1 MKVETLSFNF
11 HILLQLTIIQ
21 QNTVMKT
28 VRKLSFS
35 LNQSLKEVPVTALL
49 GPRQCGKTT
58 LVTMLGAELPG
69 IVYLDMENAD
79 DMRAM
84 NDAPAFFKVHRGKI
98 VCIDEVQRK
107 PELFPAL
114 RFEVDQCEGN
124 GRFIIL
130 GSASPD
136 LLRQTSESL
145 AGRIRYLELTPFTT
159 QEVSGFPG
167 HCRTHWLRGGF
178 PRSFLA
184 DSDEASFRWR
194 QDFIRTFL
202 ERDIPALGLRIP
214 ASQIGRFWSMLA
226 HVSCSVFNK
235 SKFGESLGVSH
246 TTVSHYLDILQD
258 TYMIRL
264 LQPYEANLKKRLV
277 KSPKVLFRDA
287 GLLHT
292 LLGIRTHQELMS
304 HPEYGSSWEAYA
316 IEQILSADGVLDAW
330 KPYFY
335 RSHQGEEIDLILDN
349 GQTRIAVECKA
360 SSAPDVPKGLRIAIR
375 DLGISTAWIIAPVD
389 RSRPVGDSIMVGT
402 VDEFLQKLVPV

>member
-1 MKVETLSFNF
+1 
-11 HILLQLTIIQ
+11 
-21 QNTVMKT
+21 MKT
-28 VRKLSFS
+28 VRKLSFY
-35 LNQSLKEVPVTALL
+35 LKQSLKEVPVIALS
-49 GPRQCGKTT
+49 GPRQCGKAT
-58 LVTMLGAELPG
+58 LVSMLGAELPG

-130 GSASPD
+130 GAASPD
-136 LLRQTSESL
+136 LLRQTNESL

-235 SKFGESLGVSH
+235 SKFGESMGVAH
-246 TTVSHYLDILQD
+246 TTISHYLDILQD

-304 HPEYGSSWEAYA
+304 HPEYGSSWEVYA
-316 IEQILSADGVLDAW
+316 IEQILSADGVLDTW

-335 RSHQGEEIDLILDN
+335 RSHQGE
-349 GQTRIAVECKA
+349 
-360 SSAPDVPKGLRIAIR
+360 
-375 DLGISTAWIIAPVD
+375 
-389 RSRPVGDSIMVGT
+389 
-402 VDEFLQKLVPV
+402 